1 MCPIRDITGERMRVE
16 ENEKSDEDRRR
27 VSQEQGTEREANDT
41 RGRQ

>member
-1 MCPIRDITGERMRVE
+1 MCPIRDITGERMRAE

-27 VSQEQGTEREANDT
+27 VSQEQGAEHAVNNT